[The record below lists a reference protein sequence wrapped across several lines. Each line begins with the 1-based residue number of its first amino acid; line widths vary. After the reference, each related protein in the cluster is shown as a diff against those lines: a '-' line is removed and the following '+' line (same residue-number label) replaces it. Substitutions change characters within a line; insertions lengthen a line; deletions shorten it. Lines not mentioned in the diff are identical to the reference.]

1 MGGSSSLVVSGGDL
15 LGVDW
20 TDDGQ
25 GVVVVEVELVLLGTD
40 DSTDAAVEE
49 GVGWALF
56 GINCIVG
63 EDDEFKIFTV
73 CEVVV
78 TGAVVSMSIGGE
90 DDC

>member
-1 MGGSSSLVVSGGDL
+1 MGGSSSLVVVSGGDL

-25 GVVVVEVELVLLGTD
+25 GVVVAGVEQELFGTD

-56 GINCIVG
+56 GIDCVVG
-63 EDDEFKIFTV
+63 GDKFEIFAA

-78 TGAVVSMSIGGE
+78 MGAVVSMSIGGE
-90 DDC
+90 DGS